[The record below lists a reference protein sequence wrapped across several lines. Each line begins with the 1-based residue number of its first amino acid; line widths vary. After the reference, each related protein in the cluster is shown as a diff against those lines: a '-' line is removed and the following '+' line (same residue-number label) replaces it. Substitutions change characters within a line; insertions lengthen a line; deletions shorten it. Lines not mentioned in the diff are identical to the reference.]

1 MRTCGWVLRLAVLT
15 GITASAVGAFGDT
28 IWDYEAVDADGYGT
42 HPLVGANPYDGNGD
56 PTQNQVTIAGVVIA
70 GTGDFVDRNIPG
82 FGSYPFAMYSIW
94 VQDDNAAKGGIQCW
108 AGAGYWW
115 DTEPVWRTWPD
126 VHAGSRVEVA
136 GWLADYNGKVFINDH
151 HDNELMWTVT
161 VLSNPGMPAAEV
173 IPSVGVCSDF
183 QQDRLSGGERWQTR
197 WVKLEDVEIVGGAEN
212 WGTNG
217 EVIISDTDGDDNL
230 VMKLSVMG
238 DFDGYGPPTGTFD
251 VVGVFDQED
260 TDGDPYY
267 HDGYR
272 LWVKTFGDITPVP
285 EPASAFLWLT
295 VLAGVSVWRRN
306 RRPSS
311 RGRQT

>member
-1 MRTCGWVLRLAVLT
+1 MRSAWCIAVAAVLM
-15 GITASAVGAFGDT
+15 GMTASGGGVFADT

-56 PTQNQVTIAGVVIA
+56 PTQNKVTIEGLVIA

-82 FGSYPFAMYSIW
+82 YGAYPFAMYSIW

-126 VHAGSRVEVA
+126 IEAGSRVEVT
-136 GWLADYNGKVFINDH
+136 GWLADYNGKVFINDR
-151 HDNELMWTVT
+151 HDCELMWTAT
-161 VLSNPGMPAAEV
+161 VLGNPGMPQAEV
-173 IPSVGVCSDF
+173 IGSIADANYFDQTRVV
-183 QQDRLSGGERWQTR
+183 GGERWQTR
-197 WVKLEDVEIVGGAEN
+197 WVKFEDVRIVGGAEN
-212 WGTNG
+212 WGANG

-238 DFDGYGPPTGTFD
+238 DFDSYSAPTCTFD
-251 VVGVFDQED
+251 IVGVFDQED
-260 TDGDPYY
+260 DDGDPYY

-272 LWVKTFGDITPVP
+272 LWVKNFGDITCVP
-285 EPASAFLWLT
+285 EPTVGLLLLT
-295 VLAGVSVWRRN
+295 GLAGLSALRR
-306 RRPSS
+306 RRATP
-311 RGRQT
+311 